1 MSYHSGST
9 DDALLQGCRLGE
21 RLAQK
26 VLYER
31 YFGRNMALCMRYTGS
46 RDEALEILNMAFL
59 KVFQHV
65 DRYEPT
71 GSLGGWIAR
80 IVFHTAIDHIRSQ
93 RTYRQRIQ
101 FPEQVEAAHA
111 DKVHDR
117 LATEDI
123 LLKIQSLPATQRQVF
138 NLYVVDG
145 YRHRDIAELLG
156 FDEATSRWHLAQA
169 RKRLQT
175 LLQGQITKTVS

>member
-9 DDALLQGCRLGE
+9 DEVLLAGCRLGE

-31 YFGRNMALCMRYTGS
+31 YFGRNMALCMRYAGS

-71 GSLGGWIAR
+71 GPLGGWIAR
-80 IVFHTAIDHIRSQ
+80 IVFNTAIDHVRSQ
-93 RTYRQRIQ
+93 RTYRQSIR
-101 FPEQVEAAHA
+101 FPEHFEAGQTEKA
-111 DKVHDR
+111 HDR

-123 LLKIQSLPATQRQVF
+123 LRLIQTLPATQRQVF

-145 YRHRDIAELLG
+145 YRHRDIAEMLG

-169 RKRLQT
+169 RKQLKA
-175 LLQGQITKTVS
+175 LLERSVIKSPS